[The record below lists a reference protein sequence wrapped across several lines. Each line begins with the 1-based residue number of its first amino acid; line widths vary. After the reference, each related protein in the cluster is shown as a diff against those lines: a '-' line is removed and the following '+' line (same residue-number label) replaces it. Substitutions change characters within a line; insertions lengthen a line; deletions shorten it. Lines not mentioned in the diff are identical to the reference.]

1 MKILFSL
8 ATLFFLLSFSANAQ
22 FSVGFKGGTSPSLTP
37 NTFYTIA
44 NRTSP
49 RNEFSFNITNVNS
62 AVYLGGF
69 AQMDIDQHFFLRGE
83 ALYNSYENNYLVR
96 YTFESR
102 FRSSQENSY
111 TEKVQRLDFPV
122 SIGARIGAVEINSGI
137 VTRLLIQNEN
147 EMKEINGY
155 GESTK
160 TVQMG
165 VQTGV
170 GLNLM
175 NVNIGLTYQLD
186 FQNYGAHI
194 IFDNENLDLQSSP
207 ARIIASLGY
216 KF

>member
-1 MKILFSL
+1 MKNFFNI
-8 ATLFFLLSFSANAQ
+8 ATLFFLLSFGANAQ
-22 FSVGFKGGTSPSLTP
+22 FSLGFKGGTSPSVTP

-62 AVYLGGF
+62 AIYLGGF
-69 AQMDIDQHFFLRGE
+69 AQMDIDQNFFLRGE

-102 FRSSQENSY
+102 FRSSQEKVY
-111 TEKVQRLDFPV
+111 LEKVQRLDFPV
-122 SIGARIGAVEINSGI
+122 SIGARLGVVEINSGI
-137 VTRLLIQNEN
+137 VTRLMIQNEN
-147 EMKEINGY
+147 EMQEIKGY
-155 GESTK
+155 GESIK

-186 FQNYGAHI
+186 FQNYGSHI

-207 ARIIASLGY
+207 ARLVATLGY
-216 KF
+216 QF